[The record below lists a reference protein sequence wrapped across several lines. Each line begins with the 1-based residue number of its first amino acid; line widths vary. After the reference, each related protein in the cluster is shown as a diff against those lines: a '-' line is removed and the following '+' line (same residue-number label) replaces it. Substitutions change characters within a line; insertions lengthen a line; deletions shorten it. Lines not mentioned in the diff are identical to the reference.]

1 MRTFTLIS
9 ILWLTLLTSLPSF
22 AAGQA
27 TGEREQWMT
36 QMRQYKRTY
45 FTKELELSRDQQNKF
60 YPLYEEMEDQ
70 INKINDDARSMEKR
84 VGEMTNPSD
93 LEYEKATEAVY
104 DSAVRCA
111 QLERDYMDKF
121 QNILSRKQLFKLK
134 SVERKFSREVM
145 KQHNRLRSKAK
156 TASDK

>member
-1 MRTFTLIS
+1 
-9 ILWLTLLTSLPSF
+9 
-22 AAGQA
+22 
-27 TGEREQWMT
+27 
-36 QMRQYKRTY
+36 MRQYKRTY

>member
-1 MRTFTLIS
+1 
-9 ILWLTLLTSLPSF
+9 
-22 AAGQA
+22 
-27 TGEREQWMT
+27 
-36 QMRQYKRTY
+36 
-45 FTKELELSRDQQNKF
+45 LELSRDQQNKF

-93 LEYEKATEAVY
+93 LEYEKATEAMY